1 MMALKYNE
9 MSIFSKEMRE
19 AAKVAESHVFHRLQY
34 LDSNFPIFHYLLEEA
49 VGLGKCLLSP
59 GS

>member
-9 MSIFSKEMRE
+9 MSSFSREMRE
-19 AAKVAESHVFHRLQY
+19 AAKVVESRVFHGLQY
-34 LDSNFPIFHYLLEEA
+34 LDSDFPIFYYLLEEA